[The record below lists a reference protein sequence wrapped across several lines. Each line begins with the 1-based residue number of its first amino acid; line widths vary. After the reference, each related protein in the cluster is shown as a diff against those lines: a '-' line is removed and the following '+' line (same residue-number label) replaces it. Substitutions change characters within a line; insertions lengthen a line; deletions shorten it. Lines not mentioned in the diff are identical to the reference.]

1 MSQTSITLSEALK
14 DHLRLVAQSDGEY
27 SIEAVGT
34 LHEAL
39 VYILEHPYDD
49 EVSVSGYEDTL
60 TDPIKVPTDTLEEVR
75 ALRDQMDARD
85 YEEAIRERANI
96 EARDVGEVPLKDTTI

>member
-14 DHLRLVAQSDGEY
+14 DHLRLVVQSEGEY
-27 SIEAVGT
+27 SADDVST

-49 EVSVSGYEDTL
+49 TVSVSGYEDTL
-60 TDPIKVPTDTLEEVR
+60 TDPIKVPQETLVEVR

-85 YEEAIRERANI
+85 YEEAIRSRANI
-96 EARDVGEVPLKDTTI
+96 EPRDVGEVPLKETTI